1 MTIRRIDGYGF
12 PILRVAGALELESCD
27 EALFALS
34 DALDAHPRLLGLD
47 LSEVSRADAMAVSI
61 VGVAAS
67 SLRKHGGRLVLLGIS
82 KAFEWALQDNRHW
95 LAPEMIDFLAA
106 TPARG

>member
-1 MTIRRIDGYGF
+1 M
-12 PILRVAGALELESCD
+12 ESCD

-34 DALDAHPRLLGLD
+34 DALDARPRLLGLD

-61 VGVAAS
+61 VAVAAS

-82 KAFEWALQDNRHW
+82 KAFEWALEDNRHW
-95 LAPEMIDFLAA
+95 LGPEVHEFLATA
-106 TPARG
+106 PSRG